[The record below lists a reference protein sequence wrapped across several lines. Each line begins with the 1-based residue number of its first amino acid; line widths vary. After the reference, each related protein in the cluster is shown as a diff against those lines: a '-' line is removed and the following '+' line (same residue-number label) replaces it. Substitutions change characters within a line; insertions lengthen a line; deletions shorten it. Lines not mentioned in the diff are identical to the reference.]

1 MKKRTLTKQDL
12 LGGKIRYIRVFYKV
26 FYEEMVGEPEN
37 RTGSL
42 FFILRRT
49 TMKETMIFNCVSI
62 IASSIAIAAACKI
75 TRSALPLLAF
85 TLVPRFS
92 VSSNSEDK

>member
-1 MKKRTLTKQDL
+1 
-12 LGGKIRYIRVFYKV
+12 
-26 FYEEMVGEPEN
+26 
-37 RTGSL
+37 
-42 FFILRRT
+42 
-49 TMKETMIFNCVSI
+49 MKETMIFNCVSI